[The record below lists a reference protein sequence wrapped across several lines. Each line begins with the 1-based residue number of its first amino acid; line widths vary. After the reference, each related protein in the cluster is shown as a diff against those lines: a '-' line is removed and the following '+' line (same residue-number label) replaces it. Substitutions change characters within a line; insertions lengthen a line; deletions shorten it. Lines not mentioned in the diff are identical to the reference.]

1 LVWRLNQLDLNRSL
15 IEEAIRRAEMKGY
28 Q

>member
-1 LVWRLNQLDLNRSL
+1 LNPLDLNRSL
-15 IEEAIRRAEMKGY
+15 VEEAIRRAEMKGY